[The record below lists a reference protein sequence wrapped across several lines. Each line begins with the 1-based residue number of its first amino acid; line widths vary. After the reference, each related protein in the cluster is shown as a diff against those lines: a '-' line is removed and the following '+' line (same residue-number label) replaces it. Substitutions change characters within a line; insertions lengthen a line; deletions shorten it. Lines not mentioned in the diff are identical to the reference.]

1 MLCKVLKLN
10 TGETVMGNITEETR
24 SYIDVHRP
32 LRIVVVPKNNGA
44 YAIALTRWEPISNF
58 EYPIRLFKQ
67 AIVSVSE
74 PHDEFRDNYVEI
86 YNQYESKEIIE
97 QAVST
102 EDKEDDTSENLTKIE
117 EMLKAMM
124 ESNTTHTLH

>member
-32 LRIVVVPKNNGA
+32 LRIVVVPKSNGA
-44 YAIALTRWEPISNF
+44 YAIALTRWEPVSNF

-86 YNQYESKEIIE
+86 YNQYDSKDIVE
-97 QAVST
+97 AVSSP
-102 EDKEDDTSENLTKIE
+102 DQKEDDTSENLTKIE
-117 EMLKAMM
+117 EMLKTMM
-124 ESNTTHTLH
+124 ESNTRHTLH